1 LTSSTETIHAA
12 VLAAAAAHRE
22 RDALKYKRDGRY
34 AALSYAALT
43 RAIALA
49 AERLAAFGVAKGDAV
64 GILSPNRP
72 QWIIADLAVLS
83 LGGVVVPVYPTL
95 PRNQLQYIIDD
106 SGMRVLLVG
115 DPSLFPDV
123 GLVRERIPGLE
134 EVVFL
139 DEWGFSSG
147 DGGSEAASEGALP
160 ASTRVTASDPA
171 TIVYTSG
178 TTGEPKGVVL
188 THGNIV
194 SNARAL
200 IARYGI
206 TCDDS
211 ILSYLP
217 LAHAFER
224 TCGHYVFLFAGGTV
238 AYAESRAT
246 VAEDVRTVR
255 PTVLIAVP
263 RVLEKACDA
272 AREAVES
279 GPWVRRGVVH
289 RAVALLNE
297 RANSRFQGRRVP
309 IWLEARC
316 RMYDALVASRFRAI
330 GGGRLR
336 LIVSGGAALNRQ
348 TGKILRIMGFG
359 IVEGYGLTEASP
371 VVTCGRVD
379 DHRLGT
385 VGPPLDGVEVR
396 ITQDGEIQIRGP
408 NVMLGYHKKPR
419 ETAAVLDGDGWLST
433 GDLGSFDDRGNLVVT
448 GRSKEIIV
456 TAYGKNISPAPLEE
470 RLAGG
475 AYVDQAVI
483 FGNDRKCIVALLVPV
498 REEVERYTR
507 ERGVSSESYETLLDH
522 YAVRE
527 LIAGEVERANGEAA
541 PYERV
546 AAFGLIADPF
556 TQENGLLTPTLKARR
571 NEIERAYANRI
582 AALYDGMEERRAP

>member
-1 LTSSTETIHAA
+1 LTSSAETIHGA
-12 VLAAAAAHRE
+12 VLAAAEAHRE
-22 RDALKYKRDGRY
+22 RAALKYKRDGRSITV
-34 AALSYAALT
+34 SYAALA
-43 RAIALA
+43 RAVRLA
-49 AERLAAFGVAKGDAV
+49 AERLAAFGVGKGDAV

-72 QWIIADLAVLS
+72 QWIIADLAALS

-95 PRNQLQYIIDD
+95 PPNQLRYVIDD
-106 SGMRVLLVG
+106 SEMRVLLVG

-123 GLVRERIPGLE
+123 GMVRERIPDLE

-139 DEWGFSSG
+139 DEWGLSSG
-147 DGGSEAASEGALP
+147 DSHSAAESEGAEP
-160 ASTRVTASDPA
+160 ASAPVTALDPA

-211 ILSYLP
+211 IVSYLP

-246 VAEDVRTVR
+246 VAEDVRTMR

-263 RVLEKACDA
+263 RVLEKACET
-272 AREAVES
+272 ARDAVER

-297 RANSRFQGRRVP
+297 RANLRFQGRGVP
-309 IWLEARC
+309 LWLEARC

-396 ITQDGEIQIRGP
+396 IAPDGEIQVRGP
-408 NVMLGYHKKPR
+408 NVMSGYHNRPR
-419 ETAAVLDGDGWLST
+419 ETAAVLDGDRWLST

-456 TAYGKNISPAPLEE
+456 TAYGKNVSPAPLEE

-475 AYVDQAVI
+475 PYVDQAVI
-483 FGNDRKCIVALLVPV
+483 FGNDRKCIVALLVPA
-498 REEVERYTR
+498 REEIERYAR

-556 TQENGLLTPTLKARR
+556 TEENGLLTPTLKVRR
-571 NEIERAYANRI
+571 SEIERAYGSRI
-582 AALYDGMEERRAP
+582 AALYDGMEGRRAP

>member
-1 LTSSTETIHAA
+1 MTSSAETIHGA
-12 VLAAAAAHRE
+12 VLAAAHAHQE
-22 RDALKYKRDGRY
+22 RAALKHKRDGRFITV
-34 AALSYAALT
+34 SYAALA
-43 RAIALA
+43 RAVRLA
-49 AERLAAFGVAKGDAV
+49 AERLEAFGVGKGDAI

-72 QWIIADLAVLS
+72 QWIIADLAALS

-95 PRNQLQYIIDD
+95 PQNQLRYIIDD
-106 SGMRVLLVG
+106 SGIRVLLVG

-139 DEWGFSSG
+139 DEWGLSAGDSGSAAESGGAEFASSH
-147 DGGSEAASEGALP
+147 
-160 ASTRVTASDPA
+160 VTASDPA

-188 THGNIV
+188 THGNVV

-211 ILSYLP
+211 IVSYLP

-238 AYAESRAT
+238 AYAESRVT
-246 VAEDVRTVR
+246 VTEDVRAVR

-263 RVLEKACDA
+263 RVLEKACEA
-272 AREAVES
+272 ARDAVES

-297 RANSRFQGRRVP
+297 RANLRFQGRGVP
-309 IWLEARC
+309 LWLEARC

-385 VGPPLDGVEVR
+385 VGPSLDGVEVR
-396 ITQDGEIQIRGP
+396 ITPDGEIQVRGP
-408 NVMLGYHKKPR
+408 NVMSGYHNRPR

-456 TAYGKNISPAPLEE
+456 TAYGKNVSPAPLED

-475 AYVDQAVI
+475 PYVDQAVI
-483 FGNDRKCIVALLVPV
+483 FGNDRKCIVALLVPA
-498 REEVERYTR
+498 REEIERYAR

-556 TQENGLLTPTLKARR
+556 TQENGFLTPTLKARR
-571 NEIERAYANRI
+571 SEIERAYADRI